1 MLCICRFPCA
11 NNITGAITRSWRW
24 EEMFTQ
30 GLAPGSGVGAGP
42 SPDSHDHS
50 HSVVCRLN
58 VEEMVSESRPRMTA
72 LTLFYLN

>member
-1 MLCICRFPCA
+1 
-11 NNITGAITRSWRW
+11 
-24 EEMFTQ
+24 MFTQ

-50 HSVVCRLN
+50 HSVMCRLN